1 MVTALFGVR
10 RGQMAFGF
18 GSADAGQRACA
29 HHPAT
34 PIGRIHRSI
43 RAAILGSALAAA
55 ALAAPSYEIQD
66 ILLGTSA
73 SASRSTSWKPGDGLV
88 LEVSGMDFLADGRLA
103 VAVRKGEVWLIDG
116 LRGPTPGPIRTTLFA
131 SGLHEP
137 LGLLRDGDSLLV
149 TQRTEV
155 TRLRDTDGDGVADEY
170 LTAGRGWNVS
180 GAYHGYAYGPKRDGA
195 GRLWVALNVDMGD
208 RSDNAAAWRGWAG
221 TIGPRGEFDPMAAG
235 MRSPCGLGANAA
247 GDMFCVDQ
255 QGTWIPTTPI
265 YHLRRGAFYLNP
277 EGIASQDRPGSPL
290 KLSAA
295 VPTKVPYPEAVRALP
310 EMVPPAVW
318 LPYNKM
324 GRSGTDLAVCPAGGK
339 FGPFDGQ
346 FFVGEFTDA
355 KVSRVF
361 LEKVGGE
368 YQGAAFPFVAG
379 LASGVVRV
387 LFGPDGQLYAGLTSR
402 GWSSLGPKSYG
413 LQRIRWTGVRPFALR
428 AMRAERDG
436 FELEFTDDVDPATA
450 GQAASYVL
458 RSYTHLY
465 SGAYGSAEINGQ
477 THRVTQATVGADRR
491 HVRLQVEGL
500 RELHVH
506 ELRAEGVRSAQGAAL
521 DHPDAYYTLNRIP
534 R

>member
-1 MVTALFGVR
+1 LRTLR
-10 RGQMAFGF
+10 T
-18 GSADAGQRACA
+18 QR
-29 HHPAT
+29 
-34 PIGRIHRSI
+34 
-43 RAAILGSALAAA
+43 
-55 ALAAPSYEIQD
+55 
-66 ILLGTSA
+66 
-73 SASRSTSWKPGDGLV
+73 
-88 LEVSGMDFLADGRLA
+88 
-103 VAVRKGEVWLIDG
+103 
-116 LRGPTPGPIRTTLFA
+116 FA

-149 TQRTEV
+149 AQRTEV

-195 GRLWVALNVDMGD
+195 GRLWVALNVDMGE

-221 TIGPRGEFDPMAAG
+221 TIGADGEFVPMAAG
-235 MRSPCGLGANAA
+235 LRSPCGLGANAA

-265 YHLRRGAFYLNP
+265 YHLQRGAFYLNP

-290 KLSAA
+290 KLSAP
-295 VPTKVPYPEAVRALP
+295 VPAKLPYPEAVRALP

-318 LPYNKM
+318 LPYNKL
-324 GRSGTDLAVCPAGGK
+324 GRSGTDLAVCPAGGR

-361 LEKVGGE
+361 LEQVGGH
-368 YQGAAFPFVAG
+368 YQGAAFPFVSG
-379 LASGVVRV
+379 LASGVVRL

-402 GWSSLGPKSYG
+402 GWSSLGTKSYG
-413 LQRIRWTGVRPFALR
+413 LQRIRWTGVTPFALR
-428 AMRAERDG
+428 AMRAQRDG
-436 FELEFTDDVDPATA
+436 FELEFTEDVDPATA
-450 GQAASYVL
+450 SAVASYTL
-458 RSYTHLY
+458 TSYTHLY
-465 SGAYGSAEINGQ
+465 SGAYGSAEINVQ
-477 THRVTQATVGADRR
+477 PHRVTRATVSADRR
-491 HVRLQVEGL
+491 RVRLEVDGL

-506 ELRAEGVRSAQGAAL
+506 ELRAAGVRSATGAAL